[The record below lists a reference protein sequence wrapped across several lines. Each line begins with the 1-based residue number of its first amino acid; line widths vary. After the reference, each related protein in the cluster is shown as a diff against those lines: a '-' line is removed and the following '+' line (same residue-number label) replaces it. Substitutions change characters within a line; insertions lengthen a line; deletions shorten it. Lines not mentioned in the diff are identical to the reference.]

1 MRAVPAAPQPDP
13 PSPPATSEVSASLA
27 PDLARQVSKA
37 MLWVA
42 IGTVLTKLFRL
53 GALFFVLKFI
63 SRDELGIAQTAITVF
78 SILQSLTELGLGAS
92 VIQAKAPTR
101 AQLESLF
108 WLALITSLGLYVI
121 LFFGAGLLASFY
133 DQPALEPLI
142 RVQGLGVV
150 LFALYFIPKALLIRE
165 LRFGRVTFADN
176 VAGALSGV
184 TMIVLAHAGLGIW
197 AIIVGEIGVR
207 AFELLAYQAMRP
219 WFARWRLQ
227 LADIRGMISFGLYTT
242 GSRFLYRFYSES
254 DYLVLGKVLNQG
266 ATGLYAF
273 AFRTVDDITKTL
285 VGVVSQVAFPAFARL
300 QHDRPELLRYL
311 YGMCRGATIFIGIVC
326 AVLFAHTGDL
336 LAALGMQQWLDA
348 VPLVRMFAVI
358 GLLRSV
364 LPILPQVLN
373 ALGHSRLVLI
383 YSLVLA
389 VVLPT
394 SFLIGALS
402 GFEGVAWAWLIAYPP
417 ASLVLVAFTARI
429 LGVPFFPFLVNIFR
443 GLPHVVALTAGLFGL
458 RAGLFELGASPAAL
472 AAIGISLGLGLG
484 ALWTWKREPAFVALV
499 LKRKKKA
506 AAKAADA

>member
-1 MRAVPAAPQPDP
+1 MRPVSEPESPA
-13 PSPPATSEVSASLA
+13 PPAPVA

-42 IGTVLTKLFRL
+42 VGTVLTKLFRL

-63 SRDELGIAQTAITVF
+63 SRDELGVAQTAITVF

-92 VIQAKAPTR
+92 VIQAKNPTR

-108 WLALITSLGLYVI
+108 WLALLTSLGLYVI
-121 LFFGAGLLASFY
+121 LFVGAGLLASFY

-150 LFALYFIPKALLIRE
+150 LFALYFIPKALLTRE
-165 LRFGRVTFADN
+165 LRFGRITFADN
-176 VAGALSGV
+176 IAGALSGV

-207 AFELLAYQAMRP
+207 VFECIAYQAMRP
-219 WFARWRLQ
+219 WFAKWRLQ
-227 LADIRGMISFGLYTT
+227 LADIRNMISFGLYTT

-300 QHDRPELLRYL
+300 QNDRADLLRYL

-326 AVLFAHTGDL
+326 AVLFAHSGDL
-336 LAALGMQQWLDA
+336 LTAMGLTQWLDA
-348 VPLVRMFAVI
+348 VPLIRMFAVI
-358 GLLRSV
+358 GLIRSV

-383 YSLVLA
+383 YSLVLS
-389 VVLPT
+389 VVLPS

-429 LGVPFFPFLVNIFR
+429 LEVPFFPFLFNIFR
-443 GLPHVVALTAGLFGL
+443 GLPHIVGLTTGLWAL
-458 RAGLFELGASPAAL
+458 RAGLASLGLPPSLL
-472 AAIGISLGLGLG
+472 ATIGITLGLGLG
-484 ALWTWKREPAFVALV
+484 ALWVWKREPAFVELI
-499 LKRKKKA
+499 LKKRKKKA
-506 AAKAADA
+506 